1 MRTANVRTIAIRTLV
16 ALVGAAGWSV
26 LALARGEDVSAA
38 WMVAAALGS
47 YAIGYRF
54 CSKVIAYKVLK
65 VDATRATPA
74 GRLNDGIDFH
84 PTDRRVPLG
93 HHVAAIAG
101 AEPRA
106 RTTRRHR
113 CRHDGRSSGC
123 GRNVRKEIPARASAA
138 ADAAD
143 AAVDASQN
151 RHTDMRTR
159 SSAHPT
165 P

>member
-1 MRTANVRTIAIRTLV
+1 MRTANVRTIVIWTLV

-26 LALARGEDVSAA
+26 LALVRGEDVSAA

-47 YAIGYRF
+47 YAIGYRVRHLRRPTLSTLSEAPYVE
-54 CSKVIAYKVLK
+54 SKIL
-65 VDATRATPA
+65 
-74 GRLNDGIDFH
+74 
-84 PTDRRVPLG
+84 
-93 HHVAAIAG
+93 
-101 AEPRA
+101 A
-106 RTTRRHR
+106 RIRN
-113 CRHDGRSSGC
+113 GC

-138 ADAAD
+138 GD

-159 SSAHPT
+159 SSAHLT